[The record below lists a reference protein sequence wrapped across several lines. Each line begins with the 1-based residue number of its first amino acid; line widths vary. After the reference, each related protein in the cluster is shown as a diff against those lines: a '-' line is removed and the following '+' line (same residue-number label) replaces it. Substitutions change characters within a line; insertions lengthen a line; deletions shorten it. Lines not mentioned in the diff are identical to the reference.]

1 MAVKYLAGNRLW
13 GTDAERTAMTVV
25 TETGYNTQCFTD
37 NDDTLDSDH
46 IGYRTHNWRMWGGLK
61 IVDGGA
67 LDGES
72 PVGFKFKLKV
82 NGACTGNLVGQ
93 IRSGIADGNPGS
105 QGTNQLTSINTIDLS
120 TIQDSTS
127 FQTFNFDGSY
137 ELGTNTSEFIGI
149 YWAQAQSNA
158 TSSIYIA
165 LRWSDET
172 ANTSDVISTT
182 NDGAPNNTDFEYW
195 TSKNTNARIIT
206 SSSTA
211 YPNLKNGTTFLTSD
225 TNKLWM
231 WDGTDTWNEV
241 S

>member
-13 GTDAERTAMTVV
+13 GTNAERLALTVV

-37 NDDTLDSDH
+37 NDDTQDSDQIATRSGNNRH
-46 IGYRTHNWRMWGGLK
+46 WGGLK

-105 QGTNQLTSINTIDLS
+105 QGTNQLTSTNTIDLS

-137 ELGTNTSEFIGI
+137 ELGTNTGEFIGI
-149 YWAQAQSNA
+149 YWSAAESNG
-158 TSSIYIA
+158 SNSIWIA
-165 LRWSDET
+165 LRWSSET

-182 NDGAPNNTDFEYW
+182 NDGAPGETDFEYW

-206 SSSTA
+206 SSSTT

-225 TNKLWM
+225 TNELWL
-231 WDGTDTWNEV
+231 WDGSTTWNKV